1 MGLINQ
7 LRIEKN
13 YLFESINFWLKLRK
27 YNASNHTSSDIEK
40 MQYTIL
46 RLNHTLEKGMSM
58 RNPRKGFGQQK
69 AVRLI
74 ELLNHY
80 CDLYLSSDKNFLQ
93 YPIST
98 IYSYISYTIASGVEM
113 PGIQDAFKRLINKIG
128 LDCKDS
134 LGGIVTVTKGEILKN
149 ASGNFESLLESR
161 HSIRYFDSEVPQRE
175 KIEQALRLAQ
185 KTPSACNR
193 QGWKT
198 HVFMCDKSVELLRWQ
213 GGCNGFEEE
222 IKCAILVTANLKAFF
237 YYEVHQAYVDGGL
250 YAMNLINAIHSLGL
264 GTIPLSVGFNYKK
277 LKELG
282 CKFEIPDNEVPI
294 VIIGVGVL
302 QDKFKIAVSE
312 RKKIEITNTFH

>member
-1 MGLINQ
+1 
-7 LRIEKN
+7 
-13 YLFESINFWLKLRK
+13 
-27 YNASNHTSSDIEK
+27 

-113 PGIQDAFKRLINKIG
+113 QGIQDAFKRLINKIG

-264 GTIPLSVGFNYKK
+264 GTIPLSVGFKYKK
-277 LKELG
+277 LQELS
-282 CKFEIPDNEVPI
+282 CKFGIPENEVPI

-302 QDKFKIAVSE
+302 QDRFKIAVSE
-312 RKKIEITNTFH
+312 RKKIDITNTYH